1 MGLRVGRRDF
11 SAASRAMAVVASLVA
26 VLGQFFALYHEISI
40 RHVRCAEHGELTE
53 VATAHGWSAGN
64 AADLSV
70 LRAEQAQAAEGH
82 DHCSTA
88 CVLKTGAK
96 SPVTRISVLPAAP
109 LGKLLPVGVA
119 PARNRALLLAAAPK
133 TSPPSA

>member
-1 MGLRVGRRDF
+1 MGLRVGRRDC
-11 SAASRAMAVVASLVA
+11 SAASRVMAVMASLVA
-26 VLGQFFALYHEISI
+26 VLGQFFALHHEISI
-40 RHVRCAEHGELTE
+40 QHVRCAEHGELTD
-53 VATAHGWSAGN
+53 VAAAHGWSAGS

-70 LRAEQAQAAEGH
+70 LRNEEAQAAGGH

-96 SPVTRISVLPAAP
+96 SPVTRISFLLVAPLVRLLPA
-109 LGKLLPVGVA
+109 GVV
-119 PARNRALLLAAAPK
+119 PAGNRALLLAAAPK